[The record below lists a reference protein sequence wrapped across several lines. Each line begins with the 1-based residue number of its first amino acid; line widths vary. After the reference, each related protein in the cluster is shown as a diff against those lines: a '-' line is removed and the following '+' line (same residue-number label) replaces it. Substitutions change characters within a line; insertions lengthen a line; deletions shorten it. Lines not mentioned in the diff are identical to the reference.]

1 MSASARIA
9 VIGAGIAGLSAAH
22 DLRKAGLSPVVFEA
36 ADYVG
41 GRIKS
46 FRRGDFV
53 FDVGAFIYLGSYTD
67 ALSLMKEVGLAD
79 KIGKFDAYGA
89 MPRDGVLN
97 FLNFN
102 TPVRTVLRTAY
113 LSAASKLKLL
123 KLFVLLYRHWKD
135 LNYHDAAGLARIDDD
150 TVESYCRREL
160 NQELLD
166 YVASVVVRGPWLT
179 NPETASVGQLLWT
192 LKNFFKPY
200 FYALEG
206 GMDVLPR
213 TLAAALE
220 VKLNCAV
227 ANVTDSGSQVEVTWQ
242 SAGLEHTESFDRCL
256 ITTTTD
262 QALAIYPQMQ
272 GEQHR
277 FYATTDYINSVGT
290 HLALRT
296 RPKNPATYIMC
307 SAHEQVDFCGVI
319 VDHLKASGRAPP
331 GKGMLTVFCR
341 HEWGVR
347 NLESTDQVVLNQVL
361 GFLKPYYGD
370 LTSDIEDFEITRWP
384 RVVPIMP
391 KGRFKAIA
399 AYQQSIDPRSLVQFA
414 GDLAPIGGVNAALV
428 SGRSAARRIAGQFD
442 AH

>member
-36 ADYVG
+36 AAYVG

-166 YVASVVVRGPWLT
+166 
-179 NPETASVGQLLWT
+179 
-192 LKNFFKPY
+192 
-200 FYALEG
+200 
-206 GMDVLPR
+206 
-213 TLAAALE
+213 
-220 VKLNCAV
+220 
-227 ANVTDSGSQVEVTWQ
+227 
-242 SAGLEHTESFDRCL
+242 
-256 ITTTTD
+256 
-262 QALAIYPQMQ
+262 
-272 GEQHR
+272 
-277 FYATTDYINSVGT
+277 
-290 HLALRT
+290 
-296 RPKNPATYIMC
+296 
-307 SAHEQVDFCGVI
+307 
-319 VDHLKASGRAPP
+319 
-331 GKGMLTVFCR
+331 
-341 HEWGVR
+341 
-347 NLESTDQVVLNQVL
+347 
-361 GFLKPYYGD
+361 
-370 LTSDIEDFEITRWP
+370 
-384 RVVPIMP
+384 
-391 KGRFKAIA
+391 
-399 AYQQSIDPRSLVQFA
+399 
-414 GDLAPIGGVNAALV
+414 
-428 SGRSAARRIAGQFD
+428 
-442 AH
+442 